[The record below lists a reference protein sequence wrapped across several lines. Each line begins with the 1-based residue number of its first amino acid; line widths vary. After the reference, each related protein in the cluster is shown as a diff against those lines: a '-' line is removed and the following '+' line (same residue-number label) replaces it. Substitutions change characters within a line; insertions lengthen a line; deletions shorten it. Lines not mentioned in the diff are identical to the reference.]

1 MPQQLYFR
9 VIEKAAEWAPER
21 VRRFRR
27 REKYSPAGE
36 TKHGSSAV
44 QPVA

>member
-1 MPQQLYFR
+1 MPRQLYSR
-9 VIEKAAEWAPER
+9 VIETAADWAPQR

-27 REKYSPAGE
+27 REKDSPAGE
-36 TKHGSSAV
+36 TKHGSSVV